1 MRVVVT
7 GASGFLGSALV
18 AHCRREGVSVLG
30 VSRRQFPGMLQVANY
45 EDAPAGDV
53 LVHLAEINDR
63 SLAQVNGVAYEE
75 QALKTL
81 IALQRK
87 GFSKIV
93 YASSAVLYGDQSRT
107 PRRVGDPVFAVDAYT
122 RIKLASEKLVLE
134 WGGVAAR
141 LVNLYGPGM
150 SEGNVLNSI
159 LKQIGTE
166 GPICVRDASPV
177 RDFLWIDDAVK
188 ALSAM
193 ATRES
198 SGVFNVGSGV
208 GYSIRDLANLVARAA
223 GEEGRFIEST
233 NTANRISRLVVDVTE
248 TEMAFGWRPSVT
260 LFEGVTAL
268 VKICTS
274 KG

>member
-18 AHCRREGVSVLG
+18 THFRREGVSVLG

-45 EDAPAGDV
+45 EDAPVGDV

-63 SLAQVNGVAYEE
+63 SLAQFNGAAYEE
-75 QALKTL
+75 QALRTL
-81 IALQRK
+81 IALQGK

-93 YASSAVLYGDQSRT
+93 YASSAVVYGDQSKI
-107 PRRVGDPVFAVDAYT
+107 PRRVGDPVFAVDTYT

-134 WGGVAAR
+134 WGGVVAR
-141 LVNLYGPGM
+141 LVSLYGPGM
-150 SEGNVLNSI
+150 SEGNVLNCI

-188 ALSAM
+188 ALGSM
-193 ATRES
+193 ATHEN
-198 SGVFNVGSGV
+198 SGVFNVGSGI
-208 GYSIRDLANLVARAA
+208 GYSILDLANLVARAA
-223 GEEGRFIEST
+223 GEEDRSIESVSSAT
-233 NTANRISRLVVDVTE
+233 RISSLVVDVTE
-248 TEMAFGWRPSVT
+248 TETAFVWRPSVK
-260 LFEGVTAL
+260 LFEGVAAL
-268 VKICTS
+268 VKISTS

>member
-1 MRVVVT
+1 M
-7 GASGFLGSALV
+7 
-18 AHCRREGVSVLG
+18 LG

>member
-18 AHCRREGVSVLG
+18 THFRRAGVSVLG
-30 VSRRQFPGMLQVANY
+30 VSRRQFPGLLQVANY
-45 EDAPAGDV
+45 EDSPAGDV

-63 SLAQVNGVAYEE
+63 SLAQVNRAVYEE
-75 QALKTL
+75 QALRTL
-81 IALQRK
+81 IALQGK

-93 YASSAVLYGDQSRT
+93 YASSAVLYGDQSKT
-107 PRRVGDPVFAVDAYT
+107 PRRVVDPVFAVDAYT

-134 WGGVAAR
+134 WGGVVAR

-166 GPICVRDASPV
+166 GPIFVRDASPV
-177 RDFLWIDDAVK
+177 RDFLWIDDAVA
-188 ALSAM
+188 ALSVM
-193 ATRES
+193 ATCEG
-198 SGVFNVGSGV
+198 SGLFNVGSGV
-208 GYSIRDLANLVARAA
+208 GYSILDLANFVARAA
-223 GEEGRFIEST
+223 GEEGRSIEST
-233 NTANRISRLVVDVTE
+233 NTANGISRLVVDVAE

-260 LFEGVTAL
+260 LFEGVAAL

-274 KG
+274 KE

>member
-18 AHCRREGVSVLG
+18 THFRREGVSVLG
-30 VSRRQFPGMLQVANY
+30 VSRRQFPGMQRVTNY

-63 SLAQVNGVAYEE
+63 GLAQVNGAAYEA
-75 QALKTL
+75 QALRTL
-81 IALQRK
+81 TALRGK

-93 YASSAVLYGDQSRT
+93 YASSAVLYGDQSKAS
-107 PRRVGDPVFAVDAYT
+107 RRVEEPVFAVDTYT

-134 WGGVAAR
+134 WGGVVAR

-159 LKQIGTE
+159 LKQLGTE

-177 RDFLWIDDAVK
+177 RDFLWIDDAVA
-188 ALSAM
+188 ALAAM
-193 ATRES
+193 ATREG

-208 GYSIRDLANLVARAA
+208 GYSILDLANLVVRAA
-223 GEEGRFIEST
+223 GEDGRSIKST
-233 NTANRISRLVVDVTE
+233 NTTNRISRLVVDVTE
-248 TEMAFGWRPSVT
+248 TEKAFGWRPSVT
-260 LFEGVTAL
+260 LFEGVAAL